1 MLPLTRRF
9 TPRRSA
15 QTKVV
20 KRPSPLFLNADI
32 QWRPLFKPRFP
43 LHGFYPPFLA
53 YHTLTFF
60 SMKPLPQPQT
70 RVRAANAGTAKN
82 ALQHAR
88 PTSASS
94 NPLAVLPTGGIGGP
108 LAAHGSNPT
117 IGEGGDGHNMS
128 SFPGGCPKKSPFR
141 EYILTNPCWN
151 ELSLGQACPSANGI
165 FYLTPRR
172 GPLVT
177 FPMQ

>member
-1 MLPLTRRF
+1 MPPFRERFPSTVWVVLLDSKITNSQSVFGGELASYLVVGFPWRCMLPLTRRF
-9 TPRRSA
+9 APRRSA

-43 LHGFYPPFLA
+43 LHGFYLPFPA
-53 YHTLTFF
+53 YRTL
-60 SMKPLPQPQT
+60 
-70 RVRAANAGTAKN
+70 
-82 ALQHAR
+82 
-88 PTSASS
+88 
-94 NPLAVLPTGGIGGP
+94 
-108 LAAHGSNPT
+108 T
-117 IGEGGDGHNMS
+117 IGEGGNGHNIS
-128 SFPGGCPKKSPFR
+128 PFPGGCPQKSPFR